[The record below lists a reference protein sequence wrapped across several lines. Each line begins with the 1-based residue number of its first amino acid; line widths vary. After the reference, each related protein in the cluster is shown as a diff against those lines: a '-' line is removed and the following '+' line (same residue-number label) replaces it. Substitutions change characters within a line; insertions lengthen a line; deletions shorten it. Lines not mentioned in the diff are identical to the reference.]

1 MYCASEGHLDVCRLL
16 VEAGANTLVR
26 RCDHGVHSL
35 HALSCHATHLAC
47 LRDDNTALRISVM
60 FGKSHVATY
69 LRSVGA
75 PL

>member
-1 MYCASEGHLDVCRLL
+1 MAY
-16 VEAGANTLVR
+16 
-26 RCDHGVHSL
+26 HSL
-35 HALSCHATHLAC
+35 RVFLCHLSHFSC